1 MPLRWGTKSRT
12 GFETLPMLRLTRFLL
27 VPLLLIG
34 AIVLLLALISKPAS
48 TPAVLGDLG
57 QRPLV
62 IAHRGG
68 AGLWPENTL
77 FAFERAAALGVD
89 MLEMD
94 LHLSRD
100 ARLVV
105 IHDDTLERTTN
116 GQGPVAHFTLAE
128 LQALDAGYK
137 WTADGGQ
144 SYPYRGQGTRIAA
157 LEEVFER
164 FPLIPKAVEIKVP
177 DVGME
182 AVLCEMLA
190 AYDQLDRVIV
200 GSFHER
206 SLQRFRQ
213 LCPEVATAGG
223 PVSVRLLLALNWLGL
238 SGLLSPSYPVL
249 QIPPQ
254 HSGLTLAT
262 PRLVRNAQHRG
273 LQVHLWTINEQPDM
287 RRLLEMGADGL
298 ITDYPDRALQLLGR
312 STQLGALPAE

>member
-1 MPLRWGTKSRT
+1 
-12 GFETLPMLRLTRFLL
+12 MLRLTRFLL
-27 VPLLLIG
+27 APLLLIG
-34 AIVLLLALISKPAS
+34 VVVLLLALTSKPAS
-48 TPAVLGDLG
+48 TPAVLEDLG
-57 QRPLV
+57 ERPLV

-68 AGLWPENTL
+68 KGLWPENTL
-77 FAFERAAALGVD
+77 FAFERATALGVD

-94 LHLSRD
+94 LHLSQD
-100 ARLVV
+100 AKLVV

-116 GQGPVAHFTLAE
+116 GQGPVAHFSLAE

-164 FPLIPKAVEIKVP
+164 LPLIPKALEIKVP

-182 AVLCEMLA
+182 AELCEMLA

-206 SLQRFRQ
+206 SLQRFHQ

-238 SGLLSPSYPVL
+238 SDLLSPSYPVL
-249 QIPPQ
+249 QLPPQ
-254 HSGLTLAT
+254 HNGLPLAT
-262 PRLVRNAQHRG
+262 PRLLRNAQNRG
-273 LQVHLWTINEQPDM
+273 LQVHLWTINEQPEM
-287 RRLLEMGADGL
+287 RRLLEMGSNGL

-312 STQLGALPAE
+312 STQLGALPSE

>member
-1 MPLRWGTKSRT
+1 
-12 GFETLPMLRLTRFLL
+12 MLRFARFLL
-27 VPLLLIG
+27 APLLLL
-34 AIVLLLALISKPAS
+34 AIVLLVLTLTSRPATMPVVLA
-48 TPAVLGDLG
+48 DLG
-57 QRPLV
+57 ERPLV

-68 AGLWPENTL
+68 RGLWPENTL

-94 LHLSRD
+94 LHLSQD
-100 ARLVV
+100 AKLVV

-116 GQGPVAHFTLAE
+116 GQGAVAHYTLAE
-128 LQALDAGYK
+128 LQALDAGYT

-164 FPLIPKAVEIKVP
+164 FPLIPKALEIKVP

-182 AVLCEMLA
+182 AMLCEMLA

-206 SLQRFRQ
+206 SLKRFRH
-213 LCPEVATAGG
+213 LCPEVATSGSSA
-223 PVSVRLLLALNWLGL
+223 SVRLLLALNWLGL
-238 SGLLSPSYPVL
+238 SDLLSPSYPVL
-249 QIPPQ
+249 QISQ
-254 HSGLTLAT
+254 RHSGLNLAT
-262 PRLVRNAQHRG
+262 PRLVRNAQARG
-273 LQVHLWTINEQPDM
+273 LHVQVWTINEQPDM
-287 RRLLEMGADGL
+287 RLLLEMGVNGL

-312 STQLGALPAE
+312 STQLGTLSSE

>member
-1 MPLRWGTKSRT
+1 
-12 GFETLPMLRLTRFLL
+12 MLRLTRFLIA
-27 VPLLLIG
+27 PLLLIG
-34 AIVLLLALISKPAS
+34 VVVLVLALISQPAS
-48 TPAVLGDLG
+48 PPAVLADLG

-68 AGLWPENTL
+68 MGLWPENTL

-94 LHLSRD
+94 LHLSQD
-100 ARLVV
+100 AKLVL
-105 IHDDTLERTTN
+105 IHDETLERTSN
-116 GQGPVAHFTLAE
+116 GQGPVAHYNLAE

-164 FPLIPKAVEIKVP
+164 FPLIPKALEIKVP

-200 GSFHER
+200 ASFHER

-223 PVSVRLLLALNWLGL
+223 PVSVRLLLALNWVGL
-238 SGLLSPSYPVL
+238 SDLLSPSYPVL
-249 QIPPQ
+249 QIPQQ
-254 HSGLTLAT
+254 HSGLNLAT
-262 PRLVRNAQHRG
+262 PRLVRNAHARG
-273 LQVHLWTINEQPDM
+273 LQVHLWTINEQPNM
-287 RRLLEMGADGL
+287 RLLLEMGVNGL

-312 STQLGALPAE
+312 STQLSALPSE

>member
-1 MPLRWGTKSRT
+1 
-12 GFETLPMLRLTRFLL
+12 MLRLTRFLIA
-27 VPLLLIG
+27 PLLLIG
-34 AIVLLLALISKPAS
+34 GVTLLLALISKPAS
-48 TPAVLGDLG
+48 TPALLEDLG

-68 AGLWPENTL
+68 MGLWPENTL
-77 FAFERAAALGVD
+77 FAFERATALGVD

-94 LHLSRD
+94 LQLSQD
-100 ARLVV
+100 ARLVL

-116 GQGPVAHFTLAE
+116 GQGEVAHFSLAE
-128 LQALDAGYK
+128 LQALDAGYT

-157 LEEVFER
+157 LDEVFER
-164 FPLIPKAVEIKVP
+164 FPLTPKMLEIKVP

-200 GSFHER
+200 ASAHER

-223 PVSVRLLLALNWLGL
+223 PISLRLLQTLNWLGL
-238 SGLLSPSYPVL
+238 SDLLSPSYSVL
-249 QIPPQ
+249 QIAQP
-254 HSGLTLAT
+254 HMNLAT
-262 PRLVRNAQHRG
+262 PRLLRNAQARG
-273 LQVHLWTINEQPDM
+273 LHVYLGTINEQPGM
-287 RRLLEMGADGL
+287 RQLLEMGANGL

-312 STQLGALPAE
+312 STQLSTLPSE

>member
-1 MPLRWGTKSRT
+1 M
-12 GFETLPMLRLTRFLL
+12 
-27 VPLLLIG
+27 
-34 AIVLLLALISKPAS
+34 
-48 TPAVLGDLG
+48 
-57 QRPLV
+57 
-62 IAHRGG
+62 
-68 AGLWPENTL
+68 GLWPENTL

-94 LHLSRD
+94 LHLSQD

-116 GQGPVAHFTLAE
+116 GQGPVAHYSLAE

-144 SYPYRGQGTRIAA
+144 SYPYRGQGTRIATLA
-157 LEEVFER
+157 EVFER
-164 FPLIPKAVEIKVP
+164 FPLIPKALEIKVP
-177 DVGME
+177 DIGME

-200 GSFHER
+200 ASFHER

-238 SGLLSPSYPVL
+238 SDLLSPSYPVL
-249 QIPPQ
+249 QIPQQ
-254 HSGLTLAT
+254 HSGLNLAT
-262 PRLVRNAQHRG
+262 PRLVRNAQSRG
-273 LQVHLWTINEQPDM
+273 LHVQLWTINEQPSM
-287 RRLLEMGADGL
+287 RQLLEMGVNGL

-312 STQLGALPAE
+312 STQLGALPSD

>member
-1 MPLRWGTKSRT
+1 
-12 GFETLPMLRLTRFLL
+12 MLRLTRFLL
-27 VPLLLIG
+27 IPLLLIG
-34 AIVLLLALISKPAS
+34 AVVLLLALTSKPAS
-48 TPAVLGDLG
+48 TPAVLDDLG
-57 QRPLV
+57 QHPLV

-77 FAFERAAALGVD
+77 FTFERAAALGVD

-116 GQGPVAHFTLAE
+116 GQGPVAQFNLAE
-128 LQALDAGYK
+128 LQALDAGYQ

-144 SYPYRGQGTRIAA
+144 SYPYRGQGTRIAT
-157 LEEVFER
+157 LEEVFQR
-164 FPLIPKAVEIKVP
+164 LPLMPKVLDLKVP

-213 LCPEVATAGG
+213 LCPEVATSAG
-223 PVSVRLLLALNWLGL
+223 PISVRLLLALNWLGL
-238 SGLLSPSYPVL
+238 SDVLSPSYSAL

-273 LQVHLWTINEQPDM
+273 LQVHLWTINEQPEM
-287 RRLLEMGADGL
+287 RRLLEMGANGL

-312 STQLGALPAE
+312 STQLGALPTD

>member
-1 MPLRWGTKSRT
+1 
-12 GFETLPMLRLTRFLL
+12 MLRLTRFLIA
-27 VPLLLIG
+27 PLLLIG
-34 AIVLLLALISKPAS
+34 GVMLLLALISKPAS
-48 TPAVLGDLG
+48 TPALLEDLG

-68 AGLWPENTL
+68 MGLWPENTL
-77 FAFERAAALGVD
+77 FAFERATALGVD

-94 LHLSRD
+94 LQLSQD
-100 ARLVV
+100 ARLVL

-116 GQGPVAHFTLAE
+116 GQGEVAHFSLAE
-128 LQALDAGYK
+128 LQALDAGYT

-157 LEEVFER
+157 LDEVFER
-164 FPLIPKAVEIKVP
+164 FPLTPKMLEIKVP

-200 GSFHER
+200 ASAHER

-223 PVSVRLLLALNWLGL
+223 PVSLRLLQTLNWLGL
-238 SGLLSPSYPVL
+238 SDLLSPSYSVL
-249 QIPPQ
+249 QIAQP
-254 HSGLTLAT
+254 HMNLAT
-262 PRLVRNAQHRG
+262 PRLLRNAQARG
-273 LQVHLWTINEQPDM
+273 LHVYLGTINEQPGM
-287 RRLLEMGADGL
+287 RQLLEMGANGL

-312 STQLGALPAE
+312 STQLSALPSE

>member
-1 MPLRWGTKSRT
+1 
-12 GFETLPMLRLTRFLL
+12 MLRLTRFLI

-34 AIVLLLALISKPAS
+34 IVVLVLALTSRPAS
-48 TPAVLGDLG
+48 MPAVLKDLG
-57 QRPLV
+57 ERPLV
-62 IAHRGG
+62 ISHRGG
-68 AGLWPENTL
+68 MGLWPENTL

-94 LHLSRD
+94 LHLSQD

-116 GQGPVAHFTLAE
+116 GQGPVAHYSLTE

-144 SYPYRGQGTRIAA
+144 SYPYRGQGTRIATLA
-157 LEEVFER
+157 EVFER
-164 FPLIPKAVEIKVP
+164 FPLIPKALEIKVP

-200 GSFHER
+200 ASFHER

-238 SGLLSPSYPVL
+238 SDLLSPSYPVL
-249 QIPPQ
+249 QIPQQ
-254 HSGLTLAT
+254 HSGLNLAT
-262 PRLVRNAQHRG
+262 PRLVRNAQSRG
-273 LQVHLWTINEQPDM
+273 LHVQLWTINEQPSM
-287 RRLLEMGADGL
+287 RQLLEMGVNGL

-312 STQLGALPAE
+312 STQLGALPSD

>member
-12 GFETLPMLRLTRFLL
+12 LVETRPMLRFARFLL
-27 VPLLLIG
+27 APLLLL
-34 AIVLLLALISKPAS
+34 AIALLVLALTSRPA
-48 TPAVLGDLG
+48 TVPEVLADLG
-57 QRPLV
+57 ERPLV

-68 AGLWPENTL
+68 KGLWPENTL

-94 LHLSRD
+94 LHLSQD
-100 ARLVV
+100 AKLVV
-105 IHDDTLERTTN
+105 IHDETLERTTN
-116 GQGPVAHFTLAE
+116 GQGPVAHYSLAE
-128 LQALDAGYK
+128 LQALDAGYN

-144 SYPYRGQGTRIAA
+144 SHPYRGQGTRIAA

-164 FPLIPKAVEIKVP
+164 FPLIPKVLDIKVP

-206 SLQRFRQ
+206 SLARFRQ
-213 LCPEVATAGG
+213 LCPEVATSAG
-223 PVSVRLLLALNWLGL
+223 PVSVRMLLALNWLGL
-238 SGLLSPSYPVL
+238 SDLLSPSYAVL

-254 HSGLTLAT
+254 HSGLDLAT
-262 PRLVRNAQHRG
+262 PRLVRNAQARG
-273 LQVHLWTINEQPDM
+273 LNVQLWTINEQPAM
-287 RRLLEMGADGL
+287 RRLLQMGVNGL

-312 STQLGALPAE
+312 PTQLGALPGE

>member
-1 MPLRWGTKSRT
+1 
-12 GFETLPMLRLTRFLL
+12 MLRLTRFLIA
-27 VPLLLIG
+27 PLLLIG
-34 AIVLLLALISKPAS
+34 GVTLLLALISKPAS
-48 TPAVLGDLG
+48 TPALLEDLG

-68 AGLWPENTL
+68 MGLWPENTL
-77 FAFERAAALGVD
+77 FAFERATALGVD

-94 LHLSRD
+94 LQLSQD
-100 ARLVV
+100 ARLVL

-116 GQGPVAHFTLAE
+116 GQGEVAHFSLAE
-128 LQALDAGYK
+128 LQALDAGYT

-157 LEEVFER
+157 LDEVFER
-164 FPLIPKAVEIKVP
+164 FPLTPKMLEIKVP

-200 GSFHER
+200 ASAHER

-223 PVSVRLLLALNWLGL
+223 PVSLRLLQTLNWLGL
-238 SGLLSPSYPVL
+238 SDLLSPSYSVL
-249 QIPPQ
+249 QIAQP
-254 HSGLTLAT
+254 HMNLAT
-262 PRLVRNAQHRG
+262 PRLLRNAQARG
-273 LQVHLWTINEQPDM
+273 LHVYLGTINEQPGM
-287 RRLLEMGADGL
+287 RQLLEMGANGL

-312 STQLGALPAE
+312 STQLSALPSE

>member
-1 MPLRWGTKSRT
+1 
-12 GFETLPMLRLTRFLL
+12 MLRLTRFLIA
-27 VPLLLIG
+27 PLLLIG
-34 AIVLLLALISKPAS
+34 VVVLVLALISQPAS
-48 TPAVLGDLG
+48 PPVVLADLG

-68 AGLWPENTL
+68 MGLWPENTL

-94 LHLSRD
+94 LHLSQD
-100 ARLVV
+100 AKLVV
-105 IHDDTLERTTN
+105 IHDETLERTSN
-116 GQGPVAHFTLAE
+116 GQGPVAHYNLAE

-164 FPLIPKAVEIKVP
+164 FPLIPKALEIKVP

-200 GSFHER
+200 ASFHER

-238 SGLLSPSYPVL
+238 SDLLSPSYPVL
-249 QIPPQ
+249 QIPQQ
-254 HSGLTLAT
+254 HSGLNLAT
-262 PRLVRNAQHRG
+262 PRLVRNAQARG
-273 LQVHLWTINEQPDM
+273 LQVHLWTINEQPNM
-287 RRLLEMGADGL
+287 RLLLEMGVNGL

-312 STQLGALPAE
+312 STQLSALPSE

>member
-1 MPLRWGTKSRT
+1 
-12 GFETLPMLRLTRFLL
+12 MLRLTQFLL
-27 VPLLLIG
+27 IPLLLIG
-34 AIVLLLALISKPAS
+34 AVVLLLALTSKPAS
-48 TPAVLGDLG
+48 TPAVLDDLG
-57 QRPLV
+57 QHPLV

-116 GQGPVAHFTLAE
+116 GQGPVAQFNLAE
-128 LQALDAGYK
+128 LQALDAGYQ

-144 SYPYRGQGTRIAA
+144 SYPYRGQGTRIAT
-157 LEEVFER
+157 LEEVFQR
-164 FPLIPKAVEIKVP
+164 LPLMPKVLDLKVP

-213 LCPEVATAGG
+213 LCPEVATSAG
-223 PVSVRLLLALNWLGL
+223 PISVRLLLALNWLGL
-238 SGLLSPSYPVL
+238 SDVLSPSYSAL
-249 QIPPQ
+249 HIPPQ
-254 HSGLTLAT
+254 RSGLTLAT

-273 LQVHLWTINEQPDM
+273 LQVHLWTINEQPEM
-287 RRLLEMGADGL
+287 RRLLEMGANGL

-312 STQLGALPAE
+312 STQLGALPTD

>member
-1 MPLRWGTKSRT
+1 
-12 GFETLPMLRLTRFLL
+12 MLRLTRFLL
-27 VPLLLIG
+27 IPLLLIG
-34 AIVLLLALISKPAS
+34 AVVLLLALTSKPAS
-48 TPAVLGDLG
+48 TPAVLDDLG
-57 QRPLV
+57 QHPLV

-116 GQGPVAHFTLAE
+116 GQGPVAQFNLAE
-128 LQALDAGYK
+128 LQALDAGYQ

-144 SYPYRGQGTRIAA
+144 SYPYRGQGTRIAT
-157 LEEVFER
+157 LEEVFQR
-164 FPLIPKAVEIKVP
+164 LPLMPKVLDLKVP

-213 LCPEVATAGG
+213 LCPEVATSAG
-223 PVSVRLLLALNWLGL
+223 PISVRLLLALNWLGL
-238 SGLLSPSYPVL
+238 SDVLSPSYSAL

-273 LQVHLWTINEQPDM
+273 LQVHLWTINEQPEM
-287 RRLLEMGADGL
+287 RRLLEMGANGL

-312 STQLGALPAE
+312 STQLGALPTD

>member
-1 MPLRWGTKSRT
+1 
-12 GFETLPMLRLTRFLL
+12 MLRLTRFLIA
-27 VPLLLIG
+27 PLLLIG
-34 AIVLLLALISKPAS
+34 VVVLVLALISQPAS
-48 TPAVLGDLG
+48 PPAVLADLG

-68 AGLWPENTL
+68 MGLWPENTL

-94 LHLSRD
+94 LHLSQD
-100 ARLVV
+100 AKLVV
-105 IHDDTLERTTN
+105 IHDETLERTSN
-116 GQGPVAHFTLAE
+116 GQGPVAHYNLAE

-164 FPLIPKAVEIKVP
+164 FPLIPKALEIKVP

-190 AYDQLDRVIV
+190 TYDQLDRVIV
-200 GSFHER
+200 ASFHER

-238 SGLLSPSYPVL
+238 SDLLSPSYPVL
-249 QIPPQ
+249 QIPQQ
-254 HSGLTLAT
+254 HSGLNLAT
-262 PRLVRNAQHRG
+262 PRLVRNAQARG
-273 LQVHLWTINEQPDM
+273 LQVHLWTINEQPNM
-287 RRLLEMGADGL
+287 RLLLEMGVNGL

-312 STQLGALPAE
+312 STQLSALPSE